1 MLERHIRPPW
11 ECNSAILRKLQ
22 LEASQLLQHKFVSN
36 DQNSPTN
43 VRSWFSL
50 ELFCFFWN
58 YVAMSFG
65 SWPNF
70 LDHQPLRTTKITK
83 TVSCPMLIFCDN
95 IIMLAGNKQF
105 LSLQLSRIPC
115 SNDFQPIS
123 TNVASDLL
131 GNWVPLE
138 KHPLTSY
145 PGTLGTPTFLVES
158 KGLKI
163 MDLRKIASDSK
174 PGK

>member
-11 ECNSAILRKLQ
+11 ECNSAILN
-22 LEASQLLQHKFVSN
+22 QLLQHKFVSN
-36 DQNSPTN
+36 DQNLPIN

-50 ELFCFFWN
+50 VLFCFFN

-70 LDHQPLRTTKITK
+70 LDHQPLRTTK
-83 TVSCPMLIFCDN
+83 TVSCPMLIFCDK
-95 IIMLAGNKQF
+95 IIILAGSKQF